1 MSEFREGA
9 RVAGRFSVLSLIGEG
24 GMGSV
29 YKALQ
34 ESLDRIV
41 ALKVLQSNVAF
52 TPRARRRFGREA
64 RAVARLNHPYIA
76 AVYDFGTDNDDQT
89 LWLAMEYVD
98 GKSMTHMKRDEPD
111 LGRLLSVTD
120 QILSSLSAAHARGI
134 IHRDLKP
141 SNILLTHDDEKNE
154 VSKLVDFGLAA
165 THSDAQRL
173 SLENAPGGL
182 DEATDAGK
190 SVLMGTPRYMAPEIF
205 RRQPMDQRVD
215 LYALGVILYEIICG
229 TPPYP
234 GDDPRKVMRGHLK
247 KPIPRLH
254 PREGYDIPPE
264 FEKIIYKLLAKDPD
278 ERYSDAN
285 DVRSALQRVVADLS
299 FGPWAAGAFGD
310 TSGFPG
316 IGNISN
322 PGFLSAY
329 GAQTIPPALVD
340 ANAGDNSRGGFVGA
354 QSPLVGRETERRTIE
369 NYVRKVIREG
379 TGALVFVE
387 GEEGIGKSRLAQW
400 MSVRVEESGVM
411 RAIEG
416 TFNRNAGGFDGVRA
430 VLDHLLGTS
439 EVAYDSLGDVIYGKL
454 KRWRFAEDEIETAI
468 ELMRPENDDTLFEQ
482 TGPATDR
489 RVSQQERVFAVIER
503 IFRHVARERPLLVI
517 FENFHLASDTTFAFL
532 EHLAV
537 GLHLDPSPILI
548 VGTIRREEV
557 DSVPKLRESLQRL
570 GRFGT
575 DVHRMKLGPLSLDE
589 AAALATKLLPVAD
602 ELADRLAERSG
613 GNALHLVQILRYLRE
628 TDKIRYED
636 EKWRLAPGVD
646 LGEEVPDELS
656 ELMRYRIDRVAQR
669 FSEPN
674 IIRHLLERCAI
685 LGPRFDYR
693 LLKAF
698 VEADEQGEHLL
709 VHLDEALE
717 HLVKENII
725 REVGHSAEDVL
736 EFQHTLMR
744 DVLLK
749 DLDTRRTIRR
759 LHALAAEVKVAFYG
773 SRSRQHG
780 LEIAEHYRRARH
792 MHGVYYHTVK
802 AAQSAMSTSDLK
814 QAVRLYRDAREL
826 ADLEDAFEDGLEQME
841 SMQEVST
848 VLRSDEVSLE
858 VANLELRLAEY
869 DAARDHYRG
878 LLRSDDWSVAAWS
891 RWGLGELALKQG
903 ELDEAEGWFEA
914 AVKEATGHDDDPA
927 EQILARARFGLGTVK
942 FLRGDIGNA
951 TDELT
956 EALNQAQQLSDKKL
970 EGDILRTLAG
980 TVFARGDIDRA
991 EIYRRRASIL
1001 AEANDDREAMAHM
1014 ALHNAQHYRQ
1024 VGNPTKGEESAT
1036 EAMRI
1041 YEDIGKRHWIAHCLL
1056 ELGTLAFGRGNY
1068 KDSAKFLREA
1078 HRLYEAFE
1086 DRRGLTHCKYRL
1098 ARLAYAIRKP
1108 KETQT
1113 LLREAME
1120 GYRAM
1125 GDLLGV
1131 ARCHFL
1137 VGRAEHLAGRAEHAL
1152 SIFESVAQDLAGR
1165 GDRMGA
1171 AAARAYAVLEKEK
1184 LGQTT
1189 DVDSEAPSL
1198 VREVESLGLAE
1209 EALAA
1214 ALDELSERLNA
1225 RDPILALELDTA
1237 AEKTWGLLGR
1247 PIV

>member
-1 MSEFREGA
+1 MTQLSEGT
-9 RVAGRFSVLSLIGEG
+9 RVAGRFSILDLIGEG
-24 GMGSV
+24 GVGSV
-29 YKALQ
+29 YTALQ
-34 ESLDRIV
+34 ESLDRVV
-41 ALKVLQSNVAF
+41 ALKVLQSQVAF

-98 GKSMTHMKRDEPD
+98 GRSMTHLKRDEPD
-111 LGRLLSVTD
+111 FGRLLNVTD

-141 SNILLTHDDEKNE
+141 SNILLTLDDEGKE
-154 VSKLVDFGLAA
+154 ISKLVDFGLAA
-165 THSDAQRL
+165 TRSDAQRL

-182 DEATDAGK
+182 DEASDAGK

-205 RRQPMDQRVD
+205 KRQPVDQRVD

-234 GDDPRKVMRGHLK
+234 GDDPRKVMKGHLK
-247 KPIPRLH
+247 KPVPRLR
-254 PREGYDIPPE
+254 PRDGYDIPPE
-264 FEKIIYKLLAKDPD
+264 FEKIIYTLLAKEPD
-278 ERYSDAN
+278 DRFGDAN
-285 DVRSALQRVVADLS
+285 EVRSALQRVVADLS

-322 PGFLSAY
+322 PGFLSAF

-354 QSPLVGRETERRTIE
+354 QSPLVGRQTERRMFE
-369 NYVRKVIREG
+369 NHIRTTVRKG
-379 TGALVFVE
+379 SGALVFIE
-387 GEEGIGKSRLAQW
+387 GEEGIGKSRLSQW
-400 MSVRVEESGVM
+400 VRVRVEESGVM
-411 RAIEG
+411 RAVEG
-416 TFNRNAGGFDGVRA
+416 TFTRNAGGFDGVRA
-430 VLDHLLGTS
+430 VLDQLLGTA

-454 KRWRFAEDEIETAI
+454 NRWRFGEDEIETAI

-482 TGPATDR
+482 TGPANDR

-503 IFRHVARERPLLVI
+503 IFRHVARERPLLLA
-517 FENFHLASDTTFAFL
+517 FENFHLASSTTFSFL

-537 GLHLDPSPILI
+537 GLHLDPSPILV
-548 VGTIRREEV
+548 VGTIRREEI
-557 DSVPKLRESLQRL
+557 DSVPELRDALVRL

-575 DVHRMKLGPLSLDE
+575 EVHRIKLGPLDRE
-589 AAALATKLLPVAD
+589 DAAALATKLLPVGD
-602 ELADRLAERSG
+602 DLANRLAERSG
-613 GNALHLVQILRYLRE
+613 GNPLHLVQILRYLRE
-628 TDKIRYED
+628 TDKIRYEND
-636 EKWRLAPGVD
+636 KWRVVKGVD
-646 LGEEVPDELS
+646 LAQEVPDELS
-656 ELMRYRIDRVAQR
+656 ELMRYRTDRVAER
-669 FSEPN
+669 FPEPGV
-674 IIRHLLERCAI
+674 IRSVLDRCAI
-685 LGPRFDYR
+685 LGTRFDYR
-693 LLKAF
+693 LLRAF
-698 VEADEQGEHLL
+698 LEADPDASDCLDQ
-709 VHLDEALE
+709 LDEALE

-725 REVGHSAEDVL
+725 REVGHSAEDIL
-736 EFQHTLMR
+736 EFQHALMR

-749 DLDTRRTIRR
+749 DLDARRTVRK
-759 LHALAAEVKVAFYG
+759 LHSLAAEVKVGFYG

-780 LEIAEHYRRARH
+780 MEIAEHYRRARD

-802 AAQSAMSTSDLK
+802 AAQSAMSTSDLRS
-814 QAVRLYRDAREL
+814 AVRLYRDAREL
-826 ADLEDAFEDGLEQME
+826 AALEDSFEDGLEEME
-841 SMQEVST
+841 SLQEVST

-869 DAARDHYRG
+869 DAAREHYRA
-878 LLRSDDWSVAAWS
+878 LLRSAEWAAAAWS

-903 ELDEAEGWFEA
+903 ELDEAEGWFDA
-914 AVKEATGHDDDPA
+914 AVKEASSNESEQA
-927 EQILARARFGLGTVK
+927 EQIVTRARFGLGTVAH
-942 FLRGDIGNA
+942 LRGDVGAAAEI
-951 TDELT
+951 LT
-956 EALNQAQQLSDKKL
+956 EVLNRAQKLSDKQL
-970 EGDILRTLAG
+970 EGDILRTLAAA
-980 TVFARGDIDRA
+980 VFAHGDVDRA

-1014 ALHNAQHYRQ
+1014 ALHNSRYYRRI
-1024 VGNPTKGEESAT
+1024 GNPTRAQESAS
-1036 EAMRI
+1036 EAMQI
-1041 YEDIGKRHWIAHCLL
+1041 YEDIGKRHSIAHCLL
-1056 ELGTLAFGRGNY
+1056 ELGTISFGRGNY
-1068 KDSAKFLREA
+1068 KDSAKHLREA

-1113 LLREAME
+1113 LLREATE
-1120 GYRAM
+1120 GYRGM

-1137 VGRAEHLAGRAEHAL
+1137 VGRAEHLAGRSEHAL
-1152 SIFESVAQDLAGR
+1152 SIFQSVASDLEGR

-1171 AAARAYAVLEKEK
+1171 AAARAYAVLEREK
-1184 LGQTT
+1184 LGMVEV
-1189 DVDSEAPSL
+1189 VDREAPAL
-1198 VREVESLGLAE
+1198 ITEVDSLGLAE

-1225 RDPILALELDTA
+1225 RDPIVALELDAA

-1247 PIV
+1247 AMI

>member
-1 MSEFREGA
+1 MTDYREGT
-9 RVAGRFSVLSLIGEG
+9 RIAGRFSVLSLVGEG

-34 ESLDRIV
+34 ESLDRVV
-41 ALKVLQSNVAF
+41 ALKVLQSQVAF

-98 GKSMTHMKRDEPD
+98 GRSMTHMKRDEPD
-111 LGRLLSVTD
+111 LARLLHVTD

-141 SNILLTHDDEKNE
+141 SNILLTLDDENQE
-154 VSKLVDFGLAA
+154 ISKLVDFGLAA
-165 THSDAQRL
+165 TRSDAQGL

-205 RRQPMDQRVD
+205 KRQPVDQRVD

-247 KPIPRLH
+247 KPVPRLR
-254 PREGYDIPPE
+254 PRDGFDIPPE
-264 FEKIIYKLLAKDPD
+264 FEKIVYRLLAKEPD

-285 DVRSALQRVVADLS
+285 QVRSAMQRVIADLS

-310 TSGFPG
+310 VSGFPG

-322 PGFLSAY
+322 PGFLSAL
-329 GAQTIPPALVD
+329 GAQTIPPAMVD
-340 ANAGDNSRGGFVGA
+340 ANAGDNADGGFVGA
-354 QSPLVGRETERRTIE
+354 QSPLVGRDAERRTIE
-369 NYVRKVIREG
+369 NYIRKTVRESA
-379 TGALVFVE
+379 GALIFIE
-387 GEEGIGKSRLAQW
+387 GEEGIGKSRLANW
-400 MSVRVEESGVM
+400 VSVRVEEAGVM
-411 RAIEG
+411 RSVEG
-416 TFNRNAGGFDGVRA
+416 TFTRNAGGFDGIRST
-430 VLDHLLGTS
+430 LDHLLGTS
-439 EVAYDSLGDVIYGKL
+439 EVSYDSLGDVIFGKL
-454 KRWRFAEDEIETAI
+454 KRWRFSDDEIETAV

-503 IFRHVARERPLLVI
+503 ILRHVAQERPLLVVL
-517 FENFHLASDTTFAFL
+517 ENFHLASDTTFAFL

-537 GLHLDPSPILI
+537 GLHLDPGPILI
-548 VGTIRREEV
+548 VGTLRTEEV
-557 DSVPKLRESLQRL
+557 DSVPSLRESLQRL

-575 DVHRMKLGPLSLDE
+575 DVHRMKLGPLNHDL
-589 AAALATKLLPVAD
+589 AATLATKLLPVAED
-602 ELADRLAERSG
+602 LADKLARRSG
-613 GNALHLVQILRYLRE
+613 GNPLHLVQILRYLRE
-628 TDKIRYED
+628 TDKIRYEK
-636 EKWRLAPGVD
+636 EKWRVVDGVD
-646 LGEEVPDELS
+646 LAQEVPDQLS

-669 FSEPN
+669 FSEPM
-674 IIRHLLERCAI
+674 IITKVLDRCAV
-685 LGPRFDYR
+685 LGTRFDYR
-693 LLKAF
+693 LLKGF
-698 VEADEQGEHLL
+698 VEGDEEADGLAGE
-709 VHLDEALE
+709 LDEALE
-717 HLVKENII
+717 HLVNENIL

-736 EFQHTLMR
+736 EFQHALMR

-749 DLDTRRTIRR
+749 QIDSRRSNRR
-759 LHALAAEVKVAFYG
+759 LHALAAEVKVGFYG

-814 QAVRLYRDAREL
+814 SAVRLYRDAREL
-826 ADLEDAFEDGLEQME
+826 ADLEDAFEDGLEEME
-841 SMQEVST
+841 AMQEVST

-869 DAARDHYRG
+869 DAAREHYRA
-878 LLRSDDWSVAAWS
+878 LLRSPQWSVAAWA

-914 AVKEATGHDDDPA
+914 ALKEVRGQEAEPS
-927 EQILARARFGLGTVK
+927 EQILARARFGIGTVQ
-942 FLRGDIGNA
+942 FLRGDVTNA
-951 TDELT
+951 AKTLA
-956 EALNQAQQLSDKKL
+956 EALNQAQQLSEKQL
-970 EGDILRTLAG
+970 EGDILRTLAAA
-980 TVFARGDIDRA
+980 VFARGDVDRA

-1001 AEANDDREAMAHM
+1001 AEANDDLEAMGHM
-1014 ALHNAQHYRQ
+1014 ALHNARQ
-1024 VGNPTKGEESAT
+1024 DRRVGHPSKAEESAR

-1041 YEDIGKRHWIAHCLL
+1041 YEEIGKRHSIAHCLL
-1056 ELGTLAFGRGNY
+1056 ELGNLAFGRGNY
-1068 KDSAKFLREA
+1068 KDSAKHLREA

-1113 LLREAME
+1113 LLREATE

-1152 SIFESVAQDLAGR
+1152 SIFDSVAADLEGR

-1184 LGQTT
+1184 LGKTAE
-1189 DVDSEAPSL
+1189 VDAEVPSL
-1198 VREVESLGLAE
+1198 INEVESLGLAE

-1225 RDPILALELDTA
+1225 REPVLALELDAA
-1237 AEKTWGLLGR
+1237 AEKTWSLLGR
-1247 PIV
+1247 SVV